1 MQLVEIV
8 PPSPVPLDKITDK
21 VTEATR
27 AEALARA
34 LAAKAAATKT
44 AIEAGATLESQGTV
58 TTVAPTDRQ
67 ATLDVGPAVVLETAF
82 QMQTNEIRVIE
93 SGGFVALL
101 RLDSITAADVTSE
114 EGQAMQDSIRQNLE
128 RSLAEDM
135 AALFTAT
142 VGQQAGITLDQAVID
157 SVNTQLGN

>member
-1 MQLVEIV
+1 
-8 PPSPVPLDKITDK
+8 
-21 VTEATR
+21 
-27 AEALARA
+27 
-34 LAAKAAATKT
+34 
-44 AIEAGATLESQGTV
+44 
-58 TTVAPTDRQ
+58 
-67 ATLDVGPAVVLETAF
+67 
-82 QMQTNEIRVIE
+82 
-93 SGGFVALL
+93 
-101 RLDSITAADVTSE
+101 LDSITAADVTSE